1 MSIKR
6 DGILKTFIKV
16 IVRPYEFLK
25 EKYALKRY
33 SLIPIEDRFTSIYN
47 SNKWGSKESLS
58 GSGSTLKYTE
68 NLRHELPNLVDEFA
82 IKKIFDAPC
91 GDFNW
96 MSHLLPMI
104 NVDYIGG
111 DIVKP
116 LIDSLKDKY
125 GNEKV
130 SFIHINLI
138 NQAFCS
144 ADLMICRDC
153 LFHLS
158 YKDTKSLLQNFLDA
172 NIPYLLTTTHVNN
185 GSFINKDIQ
194 TGNFRLIDLFSSPY
208 NFSNNPLYVIDD
220 WIEPDPER
228 KMCLWSRN
236 QVSEMISNLIN

>member
-6 DGILKTFIKV
+6 DGIFKSFKKV
-16 IVRPYEFLK
+16 IVHPYKFLK
-25 EKYALKRY
+25 EKYAHKRY
-33 SLIPIEDRFTSIYN
+33 ASIPIEDRFTSIYN
-47 SNKWGSKESLS
+47 SNKWGSQESLS
-58 GSGSTLKYTE
+58 GSGSTLEYTE
-68 NLRHELPNLVDEFA
+68 NLRNELPKLVAEFG
-82 IKKIFDAPC
+82 IKRIFDAPC

-96 MSHLLPMI
+96 MKHLLPKI

-116 LIDSLKDKY
+116 LIDSLIDKY
-125 GNEKV
+125 GNERV
-130 SFIHINLI
+130 SFIYIDLI
-138 NQAFCS
+138 KQPFCS

-158 YKDTKSLLQNFLDA
+158 YKDTRSLLQNFLDA

-185 GSFINKDIQ
+185 GSFMNKDIQ

-208 NFSNNPLYVIDD
+208 NFSNTPLYVIDD
-220 WIEPDPER
+220 WIQPDPER

-236 QVSEMISNLIN
+236 QVSEMISKFN